1 MNFPRVFAMILD
13 ITPVHSSSETLHE
26 KTLTRDVVAPVF
38 VGRIGSADHGTGR
51 TAERGELSLAHPDRR
66 IRSAARVGGW
76 QPALLCALAELQV
89 RVGSGSGTR
98 EGARGE
104 RAAGGAEDCRR
115 HGARRTELFE
125 SARVD
130 AGSDPGYRGELV
142 DDRAA
147 RHGLPCGEG

>member
-51 TAERGELSLAHPDRR
+51 TAERGDVSLAHPDRR

-76 QPALLCALAELQV
+76 QPALLCALAEFQGGV
-89 RVGSGSGTR
+89 GFGGGSEEGRVG
-98 EGARGE
+98 
-104 RAAGGAEDCRR
+104 GG
-115 HGARRTELFE
+115 
-125 SARVD
+125 V
-130 AGSDPGYRGELV
+130 
-142 DDRAA
+142 
-147 RHGLPCGEG
+147 